1 MKKIVK
7 DALGSDENIAKLY
20 KKHQLITG
28 EKENI
33 NKLTEFDKL
42 FAVYAINL
50 QDKNILNF
58 QAIDQQTEGAWI
70 AENAA
75 KWKTDL
81 EDLQKKIQKDKKKK
95 SD

>member
-1 MKKIVK
+1 MNKMVK
-7 DALGSDENIAKLY
+7 DALGSDENIAQLY

-28 EKENI
+28 EKTNI
-33 NKLTEFDKL
+33 NKLTSFDKL

-58 QAIDQQTEGAWI
+58 QAIDQKTQEAVY
-70 AENAA
+70 AEDAE
-75 KWKTDL
+75 KWKTSL
-81 EDLQKKIQKDKKKK
+81 EDLQKQIQEDKKKK